1 MQIELVATGLGI
13 ITTLIGLGW
22 KFGIYLADIKMS
34 VAKIE
39 AILTH
44 TSARLDRIEIEV
56 RDIDRRLHEHENK
69 SKS

>member
-22 KFGIYLADIKMS
+22 KFGIYLSDIKMS

-39 AILTH
+39 AILSH
-44 TSARLDRIEIEV
+44 TSARLDRIELEV
-56 RDIDRRLHEHENK
+56 RDIDRRLHEYEHE

>member
-1 MQIELVATGLGI
+1 MNIELVATGLGI

-22 KFGIYLADIKMS
+22 KFGIYLSDIKMS

-39 AILTH
+39 TLLTH

>member
-1 MQIELVATGLGI
+1 MEIELVATGLGI

-22 KFGIYLADIKMS
+22 KFGVYLSDIKMS

-44 TSARLDRIEIEV
+44 TSARIDRLEIEV
-56 RDIDRRLHEHENK
+56 DEIKKELRWDHK
-69 SKS
+69 